1 MSRRSSACGDREC
14 ERIEHVRRRGFTLTE
29 LLVIIGIIVVLI
41 ALLLPNVRQ
50 AREAARRTHCRN
62 NLKNIGL
69 ALYNYHDVYGS
80 FPPTYTVDADGKPL
94 HSWRMLILPYSQ
106 KGTVYDR
113 TDFSKPWDDPANTE
127 VAAMLEPIYAC
138 PTTIITPDHTS
149 YLAVVTPESCLR
161 PLASL
166 SIPEIT
172 DGTSNTIMVAEVPVK
187 YAVPW
192 MAPQDADEHMV
203 LSPKPEDDLH
213 HTGGSF
219 HLFADGSVQFISSE
233 TETATLRG
241 LITPAGGEGTDSF

>member
-1 MSRRSSACGDREC
+1 MSRRSSACGGCEC
-14 ERIEHVRRRGFTLTE
+14 AQIEHFRRRGFTLTE

-69 ALYNYHDVYGS
+69 ALHNYHDAYGG
-80 FPPTYTVDADGKPL
+80 FPPAHTVDADGKPL
-94 HSWRMLILPYSQ
+94 HSWRMLIVPYLQ
-106 KGTVYDR
+106 KGTVYER

-127 VAAMLEPIYAC
+127 VAAMLEPIYVC
-138 PTTIITPDHTS
+138 PSTVIERDYTS
-149 YLAVVTPESCLR
+149 YLAVVTPESCMR
-161 PLASL
+161 PTEMRP
-166 SIPEIT
+166 ITDIT
-172 DGTSNTIMVAEVPVK
+172 DGMSNTIMVAEVPVK

-192 MAPQDADEHMV
+192 MAPQDADEHLV
-203 LSPKPEDDLH
+203 LSPKPDDDFH
-213 HTGGSF
+213 HAGGSF
-219 HLFADGSVQFISSE
+219 YLFADGGVQFISSE